1 MLVLIGI
8 ASSKKKE
15 IHPKIN
21 FRNIHLPLYSINE
34 YERQVQKK
42 KRKKRGAKK
51 REGIK
56 SERN

>member
-42 KRKKRGAKK
+42 KEKKEELK
-51 REGIK
+51 REK
-56 SERN
+56 A